1 MEKQAVA
8 CSCRIL
14 RGHFLTFVFIINTIE
29 IHGGV
34 IGEGMMWLSLI
45 FIAAECMGGMSKLDQ
60 RWWKKRWR
68 KED

>member
-14 RGHFLTFVFIINTIE
+14 RGHFLTFVFIINEIE

-45 FIAAECMGGMSKLDQ
+45 YITVEHMGGMSKLY
-60 RWWKKRWR
+60 
-68 KED
+68 

>member
-14 RGHFLTFVFIINTIE
+14 RGHFLTFVFIISEIE

-34 IGEGMMWLSLI
+34 IGEGMIWLSLI
-45 FIAAECMGGMSKLDQ
+45 YITVEHMGGMSKLY
-60 RWWKKRWR
+60 
-68 KED
+68 